1 MLQITYWSLPS
12 LAAMTLS
19 ALVWRSMPH
28 RHGVPGAAS
37 LGALCACVILWSL
50 GQFLGSLTTDLHLKV
65 LASKLQYPA
74 IALLPVTWL
83 TFSLSYARQW
93 SALGKPLLVALLVLP
108 AVTVALAW
116 SNELHHWLWTDVALH
131 QTAGFVGLAID
142 YGPWFQVYSL
152 FAYALIGA
160 GTVILVYELSS
171 SARHRRA
178 LVAVIL
184 APLSVAA
191 LNIVHLNEWNPLP
204 FIDPTPLGFAIGSIL
219 LYRGVLHSGL
229 LKLSPVLHR
238 QVIEQ
243 LDDGVLVL
251 DGEGRIV
258 DANRAAQ
265 NILLPRGGSV
275 IGLPIDELVPS
286 NELRVLRDS
295 STHSIETT
303 LHGRS
308 HHVRASRL
316 QTAPG
321 EATAIVFR
329 DISERLEAEHA
340 LQRATREM
348 ERLAYTDP
356 LTGLPNRRAFM
367 QRLQEECNRVHRHG
381 GDLSVILLDL
391 DRFKNVNDTYG
402 HDAGDRILE
411 SVAGRIKANSR
422 ACDLAARLGGEEFAL
437 LLPGSTLD
445 EARHVAERL
454 RATIADYDS
463 SSGNNLPCRVTASLG
478 IAHAGNAA
486 PDWRDLLKRG
496 DLALYQAKDS
506 GRNRVCG

>member
-12 LAAMTLS
+12 LAAMTLA
-19 ALVWRSMPH
+19 ALTWHSMP
-28 RHGVPGAAS
+28 RSRSVPGAAS
-37 LGALCACVILWSL
+37 LRALCACVILWSL
-50 GQFLGSLTTDLHLKV
+50 GQFLGTLTTDLNLKV

-74 IALLPVTWL
+74 ITLLPVTWL
-83 TFSLSYARQW
+83 SFSLSYARQW
-93 SALGKPLLVALLVLP
+93 SALGKPLLAALLVLP
-108 AVTVALAW
+108 AVTIALAW

-131 QTAGFVGLAID
+131 QTAGFVGLAIE
-142 YGPWFQVYSL
+142 YGPWFQVYSV
-152 FAYALIGA
+152 FAYALIAA

-184 APLSVAA
+184 VPLIIAA
-191 LNIVHLNEWNPLP
+191 LNIVHLGDWNPLP

-243 LDDGVLVL
+243 LADGVVVV

-265 NILLPRGGSV
+265 NILLPGDGSI
-275 IGLPIDELVPS
+275 IGQPIDELVPS
-286 NELRVLRDS
+286 NELRALHDS
-295 STHSIETT
+295 TTHNIETT
-303 LHGRS
+303 LHDQS
-308 HHVRASRL
+308 YHVRASRL

-329 DISERLEAEHA
+329 DISERLEAEQA
-340 LQRATREM
+340 LQQATREM

-356 LTGLPNRRAFM
+356 LTGLPNRRAFI
-367 QRLQEECNRVHRHG
+367 QRLQEECDRIRRHG
-381 GDLSVILLDL
+381 GDLSAILLDL
-391 DRFKNVNDTYG
+391 DLFKNVNDTYG
-402 HDAGDRILE
+402 HDAGDRVLE

-437 LLPGSTLD
+437 LLPGSTLN
-445 EARHVAERL
+445 EARRVAERL
-454 RATIADYDS
+454 RATIAAHDES
-463 SSGNNLPCRVTASLG
+463 SEPDLPCQVTASIG
-478 IAHAGNAA
+478 IAHVGNAA
-486 PDWRDLLKRG
+486 ADWRDLLKRG
-496 DLALYQAKDS
+496 DLALYQAKES
-506 GRNRVCG
+506 GRNQVCG